1 LTTQELRAIPAK
13 TFQEINHGSMEV
25 QMVINR
31 ETLEELLMISLSLKI
46 IQILWL

>member
-13 TFQEINHGSMEV
+13 KSQEINHGSMEMP
-25 QMVINR
+25 MVIDQ

-46 IQILWL
+46 VQILWL